1 MPNISEMGSVWTPAG
16 NMLFEAASGAKRLK
30 LLQQTLKA
38 IADEIAQK
46 HSN

>member
-1 MPNISEMGSVWTPAG
+1 
-16 NMLFEAASGAKRLK
+16 MLFEAASGAKDAK
-30 LLQQTLKA
+30 TAATDAVKA